1 MRDGGGVPLRSGI
14 RVLRLFSRLNIGG
27 PSYHVV
33 FLTARLRQRGYD
45 TRLVV
50 GQETP
55 QEGNLR
61 AFATEQ
67 GVEPITI
74 PHLGRAIRP
83 LADLRTLWV
92 VFTLMRSFRPVIV
105 HTHTAKAGFI
115 GRLAARLARV
125 PVVIHTYHGHVL
137 SGYFGRLETL
147 VYRSIERI
155 LARGSD
161 CLVAVSDAVKRD
173 LLRLRIGDDHKIRV
187 IPLGLELRGLA
198 GELPR
203 GCLRK
208 ESGCAS
214 DSPLVGVVGRLVAIK
229 DLPTFLTAAQLVTQS
244 HPEVRFAVVGD
255 GEERTLLEGQSRAL
269 GLEGIVYFHGW
280 KRDTREIFGDL
291 DIVVNCSRNEG
302 TPVALI
308 EGLAAARPVV
318 ATSVGGTPDLLGQGR
333 YGTLVPAGEPAEL
346 AKAIIASLED
356 KEGARLRSLAGQQY
370 VLTQH
375 TVERL
380 VADIDA
386 LYREILTEKGAEVAR
401 YAAS

>member
-1 MRDGGGVPLRSGI
+1 
-14 RVLRLFSRLNIGG
+14 
-27 PSYHVV
+27 
-33 FLTARLRQRGYD
+33 
-45 TRLVV
+45 
-50 GQETP
+50 
-55 QEGNLR
+55 
-61 AFATEQ
+61 
-67 GVEPITI
+67 
-74 PHLGRAIRP
+74 
-83 LADLRTLWV
+83 
-92 VFTLMRSFRPVIV
+92 
-105 HTHTAKAGFI
+105 
-115 GRLAARLARV
+115 
-125 PVVIHTYHGHVL
+125 
-137 SGYFGRLETL
+137 
-147 VYRSIERI
+147 
-155 LARGSD
+155 
-161 CLVAVSDAVKRD
+161 
-173 LLRLRIGDDHKIRV
+173 
-187 IPLGLELRGLA
+187 
-198 GELPR
+198 
-203 GCLRK
+203 
-208 ESGCAS
+208 
-214 DSPLVGVVGRLVAIK
+214 
-229 DLPTFLTAAQLVTQS
+229 
-244 HPEVRFAVVGD
+244 VVGD

-280 KRDTREIFGDL
+280 KHDTREIFGDL

-386 LYREILTEKGAEVAR
+386 LYREILTEKSAEVAR